1 MGNCNCRGK
10 NDDYGSTFIESSD
23 GSRNITLQL
32 DRGYGG
38 EDGKNN
44 WPTCDYQAILKVGS
58 KCILHNQQDVASGM
72 PIDSIRNKNR
82 ILAVDAHLERRKR
95 AAGAEG
101 AVEGA
106 DCNDGELIQ
115 QEEEEEQGNW

>member
-10 NDDYGSTFIESSD
+10 NDDYTSTFIESSD

-32 DRGYGG
+32 DRNYG
-38 EDGKNN
+38 EDNKYS

-72 PIDSIRNKNR
+72 PVETIRSKNR
-82 ILAVDAHLERRKR
+82 IAAVDAHLERRKKV
-95 AAGAEG
+95 AAGESAEG
-101 AVEGA
+101 
-106 DCNDGELIQ
+106 DGEAEDG
-115 QEEEEEQGNW
+115 QEESEGNW

>member
-10 NDDYGSTFIESSD
+10 NDDYTSTFIESSD

-32 DRGYGG
+32 DRNYG
-38 EDGKNN
+38 EDNKYS

-72 PIDSIRNKNR
+72 PVETIRSKNR
-82 ILAVDAHLERRKR
+82 IAAVDAHLERRKKV
-95 AAGAEG
+95 AAGEGAEG
-101 AVEGA
+101 
-106 DCNDGELIQ
+106 DGEAEDG
-115 QEEEEEQGNW
+115 QEESEGSW